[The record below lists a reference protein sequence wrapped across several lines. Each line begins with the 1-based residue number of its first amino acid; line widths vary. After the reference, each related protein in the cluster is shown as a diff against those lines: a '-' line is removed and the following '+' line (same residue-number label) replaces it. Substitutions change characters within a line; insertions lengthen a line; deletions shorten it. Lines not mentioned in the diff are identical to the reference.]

1 MNMLKPRSAHHIC
14 FYMNRVSGHSDWL
27 TSDQVIENMGFAMD
41 YETVEVESI
50 EDIEQYGEL
59 WYGIRLRVT
68 TEEAPEEEILWNG
81 QVRTLAKRPFQQEDH
96 NYYFNFEET
105 RDVVR
110 AYLKDKK
117 YLESD

>member
-1 MNMLKPRSAHHIC
+1 
-14 FYMNRVSGHSDWL
+14 MNRVSGYSDWL
-27 TSDQVIENMGFAMD
+27 TSEQVIENMGCAME

-50 EDIEQYGEL
+50 ENTEQYGEL

-68 TEEAPEEEILWNG
+68 TEEAPEEEIIWNG
-81 QVRTLAKRPFQQEDH
+81 QVRTLSKRIFQQEDY
-96 NYYFNFEET
+96 NYYFHFEET

-110 AYLKDKK
+110 AYLEDKK

>member
-1 MNMLKPRSAHHIC
+1 MLKPRSVNHIC
-14 FYMNRVSGHSDWL
+14 FYMNRVSGCSDWL
-27 TSDQVIENMGFAMD
+27 TSDQVIENMGRAMD
-41 YETVEVESI
+41 YETVEVENI
-50 EDIEQYGEL
+50 ENTKQYGEL

-81 QVRTLAKRPFQQEDH
+81 QVRTLAKRNFQREDH

-110 AYLKDKK
+110 SYLKDKK
-117 YLESD
+117 YLEAD

>member
-1 MNMLKPRSAHHIC
+1 MLKPRSMNHIC
-14 FYMNRVSGHSDWL
+14 FYMNRVSGLCDWL
-27 TSDQVIENMGFAMD
+27 TSDQLIENMGCAMD
-41 YETVEVESI
+41 FELVEVESI
-50 EDIEQYGEL
+50 ENTEQYGEL

-81 QVRTLAKRPFQQEDH
+81 QVRTLAKRIFQQEDY

-110 AYLKDKK
+110 AYLEDKK

>member
-1 MNMLKPRSAHHIC
+1 MLKPRSTNHIC
-14 FYMNRVSGHSDWL
+14 FYMNRVSGYSDWL
-27 TSDQVIENMGFAMD
+27 TSEQVIENMGCAME

-50 EDIEQYGEL
+50 ENTEQYGEL

-68 TEEAPEEEILWNG
+68 TEEAPEEEIIWNG
-81 QVRTLAKRPFQQEDH
+81 QVRTLSKRIFQQEDY
-96 NYYFNFEET
+96 NYYFHFEET

-110 AYLKDKK
+110 AYLEDKK